1 MLGGISV
8 LVWHIRIANMCTHEV
23 SIEILIVEADT
34 RRISLSLLATVCLK
48 TTSFTNVSQIVSVL
62 GG

>member
-1 MLGGISV
+1 
-8 LVWHIRIANMCTHEV
+8 MCTHEV

-34 RRISLSLLATVCLK
+34 QRISLSLLATVCLK